1 MDRSLIYAKTPVGDE
16 AVRQRTRVVQ
26 RNLRMVLLQVDGSLS
41 VDELIAKIGNE
52 RLVESALKELEE
64 GGFIA
69 ISSVATGRVR
79 VRSPSPGESFSGF
92 SVVSE
97 FSTFGPKSG
106 APIVIPVNSRADADL
121 SAVGKP
127 VLATPDGERKVSVVR
142 ANVEPAE
149 VRPRQPGDWGAWLLA
164 GSALLLLGLIGLLL
178 FYPYGKFRPA
188 IEASLA
194 QLFAA
199 PVRVGSVSL
208 QVLPRPSLLLSDV
221 AIGEH
226 GDSRIASVAVNAP
239 YVLLGKGPYRIDN
252 VLLSG
257 ATLTADRLVD
267 LRLFGA
273 RPEQTG
279 DLSIRRI
286 EVEKLNVMMG
296 DLAAPELS
304 GDVIVRHD
312 GTAEKAVFR
321 TADGSLRLQAAPSPQ
336 GVLLTVDGLGWQ
348 PAGSSFKFE
357 SLQATALLQ
366 KNRLLVQ
373 RLDTTFLGGILRA
386 NWLIDWSAGMVMA
399 GEASLARLDTRKV
412 SSLLMPALRL
422 EGELSGSLRMRA
434 TGADWNDMLSAIEA
448 NLDAEMSRG
457 LLTGIDLGEVARRG
471 SGAIVRSGSTRFES
485 LTARLDLGG
494 GRAAVRNIE
503 LDAGLMTAKGRL
515 AVEADGRVDGVLSVQ
530 ARSSVSRV
538 VVPVRLSGTLGEMT
552 LVADN

>member
-1 MDRSLIYAKTPVGDE
+1 MDRSVIYAKTPVGDE

-41 VDELIAKIGNE
+41 VDELIAKIGNQ

-69 ISSVATGRVR
+69 VSSAAEGREKL
-79 VRSPSPGESFSGF
+79 RSPSPGESFSGF

-97 FSTFGPKSG
+97 FSTFAPKSVAPSITSISGRLG
-106 APIVIPVNSRADADL
+106 ARFS
-121 SAVGKP
+121 SFGKP
-127 VLATPDGERKVSVVR
+127 LLAAPDEQSEPPA
-142 ANVEPAE
+142 ANIEPPD
-149 VRPRQPGDWGAWLLA
+149 VHSRQPGGWGGWLL
-164 GSALLLLGLIGLLL
+164 GGGGLLLLGLIALLL
-178 FYPYGKFRPA
+178 FYPYGNFRPA

-208 QVLPRPSLLLSDV
+208 EVLPKPRLLLVDV
-221 AIGEH
+221 AIGER
-226 GDSRIASVAVNAP
+226 GNSRIARIAVDAP

-252 VLLSG
+252 VTLSG
-257 ATLTADRLVD
+257 AVLAADRLVD
-267 LRLFGA
+267 LRFFGA

-279 DLSIRRI
+279 GLSVRRI
-286 EVEKLNVMMG
+286 EVEQLTVMLG
-296 DLAAPELS
+296 DLATPAFA
-304 GDVIVRHD
+304 GDVIVRND

-336 GVLLTVDGLGWQ
+336 GVLLTIDGLGWT
-348 PAGSSFKFE
+348 PEGRSFRFE
-357 SLQATALLQ
+357 SLQAMALLQ

-373 RLDTTFLGGILRA
+373 RLDTTFLGGILKG
-386 NWLIDWSAGMVMA
+386 NWLIDWSSGMVMA
-399 GEASLARLDTRKV
+399 GEASLARLDTRRL
-412 SSLLMPALRL
+412 SSLLVPALRL

-434 TGADWNDMLSAIEA
+434 TGADWNDMLSGIEA

-471 SGAIVRSGSTRFES
+471 SGAVVRSGATRFES
-485 LTARLDLGG
+485 MTARLDIGG
-494 GRAAVRNIE
+494 GRVDVRSIE
-503 LDAGLMTAKGRL
+503 LDAGLLSAKGRL
-515 AVEADGRVDGVLSVQ
+515 AVDGDGRVDGVLSVQ

-538 VVPVRLSGTLGEMT
+538 VVPARLSGTLGE
-552 LVADN
+552 LVVVGGN